1 MINKDEENQ
10 TKKLLSMDGVEAEN
24 QKIQEH
30 EEVNKQ
36 MELNY
41 FERIPFF

>member
-10 TKKLLSMDGVEAEN
+10 RKKLLSMNGVEAGN
-24 QKIQEH
+24 QSIQEI
-30 EEVNKQ
+30 NKQ

-41 FERIPFF
+41 FEHIP